1 MVIILFLT
9 FVGLV
14 LTFLFGLAILG
25 FIYEFGY
32 NGDNEGVHGDGAWLD
47 RK

>member
-1 MVIILFLT
+1 MIIFLIFLT
-9 FVGLV
+9 LV

-25 FIYEFGY
+25 FIDGFGY
-32 NGDNEGVHGDGAWLD
+32 TADNEGVHGDGAWID